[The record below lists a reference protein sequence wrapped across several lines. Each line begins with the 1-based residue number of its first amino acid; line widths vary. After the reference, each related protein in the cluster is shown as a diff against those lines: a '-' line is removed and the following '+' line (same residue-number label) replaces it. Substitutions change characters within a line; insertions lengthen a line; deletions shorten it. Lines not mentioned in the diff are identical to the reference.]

1 MRPLSSAPCDLLDQA
16 GLEKLA
22 AAFANLVLPGDVFL
36 LQGPLGSGKS
46 VFARAFLR
54 ALGVKG
60 SIPSPT
66 FIVDA
71 IYSIGSLEVHHVDLY
86 RLTGS
91 HEELALYGIDQAL
104 DGEQVVL
111 VEWADRLEDR
121 RDGGVLIVLE
131 YADEPM
137 KRKVTVD
144 DRRMARD

>member
-1 MRPLSSAPCDLLDQA
+1 MTPLISAPGYLLDRV
-16 GLEKLA
+16 GLEELA
-22 AAFANLVLPGDVFL
+22 AGFANSVLPGDVFL
-36 LQGPLGSGKS
+36 LEGPLGSGKS

-60 SIPSPT
+60 TIPSPT

-71 IYSIGSLEVHHVDLY
+71 VYSIGSLEVHHVDLY
-86 RLTGS
+86 RLKGS
-91 HEELALYGIDQAL
+91 HEELALYGIDEAL

-111 VEWADRLEDR
+111 VEWADRLEDPG
-121 RDGGVLIVLE
+121 DGGVLIVLG
-131 YADEPM
+131 YSDEPM